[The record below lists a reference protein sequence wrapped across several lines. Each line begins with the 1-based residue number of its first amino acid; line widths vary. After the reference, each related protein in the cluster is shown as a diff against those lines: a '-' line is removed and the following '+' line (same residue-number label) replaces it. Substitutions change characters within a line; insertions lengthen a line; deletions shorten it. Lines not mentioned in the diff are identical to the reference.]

1 MINTTT
7 ADTTSPLNTTSTT
20 STYTVAEH
28 MIRQLAAW
36 GVKRIYGVL
45 GDANLYFLDALD
57 RQNEITY
64 FPTVTENA
72 AALMASAESKLTG
85 RLGVC
90 LATSGPGVAN
100 LINGLADAYT
110 DGASVLA
117 ITGQVD
123 TNKIGTDYKQ
133 YIDQQ
138 KLVGAVAG
146 YTTLLTNPDALP
158 NVMKKA
164 LTLSLVQGTVSHI
177 SVPKDLFL
185 QSVKGQLYPYDAHLH
200 QPVATP
206 GHVIHQAAHKLKEAK
221 KPMILVGMGI
231 KSVPQ
236 LAVQLAEKWSAGLIA
251 TMPAQKYIPN
261 DHPLNCGGLGQAG
274 SEASSDLLMNC
285 DMVLIL
291 GATWWPEDY
300 VPNHVRIVQV
310 DQSSMNIGT
319 NHQVERGIV
328 GDMAQVLPLLLQ
340 ELVTEHRTDWVN
352 QIQATKSEWKTR
364 IEEEANRTGSPIPPQ
379 RVIKELSNA
388 VADDAIIALDVGDHT
403 LWFNRIFQ
411 NRNQDVLISG
421 TWRTLGFGIPAAT
434 AAQIVHPS
442 KQVVAV
448 VGDGGVTQTLMD
460 FSVAVRNELP
470 IVVVIMNNG
479 KYAMETNRM
488 KVEGLSKKG
497 STLHNPDFAQ
507 IAEACGGKGYRVE
520 DAEEIGAVIAQA
532 LKDRK
537 PTVIDVKVDDTVVP
551 HTKI

>member
-1 MINTTT
+1 
-7 ADTTSPLNTTSTT
+7 
-20 STYTVAEH
+20 
-28 MIRQLAAW
+28 
-36 GVKRIYGVL
+36 
-45 GDANLYFLDALD
+45 
-57 RQNEITY
+57 
-64 FPTVTENA
+64 VTENA

-90 LATSGPGVAN
+90 LSTSGPGVAN

-158 NVMKKA
+158 KVMKKA
-164 LTLSLVQGTVSHI
+164 MTLSLVQGTVSHI

-185 QSVKGQLYPYDAHLH
+185 QPVKGEIYPYDAHLH
-200 QPVATP
+200 QPLATP
-206 GHVIHQAAHKLKEAK
+206 GNVVHQAVQKLKAAK
-221 KPMILVGMGI
+221 KPMILVGQGV
-231 KSVPQ
+231 KNVPH
-236 LAVQLAEKWSAGLIA
+236 LAVQLAEKWSAGLI
-251 TMPAQKYIPN
+251 TTQPAKKYIPN
-261 DHPLNCGGLGQAG
+261 DHPLYCGGLGQAG
-274 SEASSDLLMNC
+274 SEASSDLLMDC

-291 GATWWPEDY
+291 GATWWPEGY

-310 DQSSMNIGT
+310 DQSPMNIGT
-319 NHQVERGIV
+319 NHQVERGVV
-328 GDMAQVLPLLLQ
+328 GDMAHVLPLLLQ
-340 ELVTEHRTDWVN
+340 ELVAEHRTDWVN
-352 QIQATKSEWKTR
+352 QIQAAKSEWKTR

-379 RVIKELSNA
+379 RVIKELSDT
-388 VADDAIIALDVGDHT
+388 VADDAVIALDVGDHT

-411 NRNQDVLISG
+411 NRNQDILISG
-421 TWRTLGFGIPAAT
+421 TWRTLGFGIPAAI

-442 KQVVAV
+442 KQVVAL
-448 VGDGGVTQTLMD
+448 VGDGGVAQTLMD

-470 IVVVIMNNG
+470 IVVIIMNNG

-497 STLHNPDFAQ
+497 SILHNPDFAQ
-507 IAEACGGKGYRVE
+507 MAEACGGKGYRVE
-520 DAEEIGAVIAQA
+520 DAEEIRGVIAQA

-537 PTVIDVKVDDTVVP
+537 PTIIDVKVDDTVVP